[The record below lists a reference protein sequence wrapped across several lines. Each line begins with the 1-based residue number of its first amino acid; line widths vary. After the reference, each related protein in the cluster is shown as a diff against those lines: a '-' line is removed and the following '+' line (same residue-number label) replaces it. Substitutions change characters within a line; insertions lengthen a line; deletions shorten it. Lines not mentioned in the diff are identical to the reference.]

1 MKTLIRK
8 FSRTAI
14 TVVLVILAFIA
25 IFNAWVYYTESP
37 WTRDARFSA
46 DVVAIAPD
54 VSGLITQVNVHDN
67 QLVKKGQVLF
77 TIDQPRYQKAL
88 EEAQADVAYYQ
99 VLAQEKRQEAGRRN
113 RLGVQA
119 MFNAWVYYTE
129 SPWTR
134 DARFSADVVA
144 IAPDVS
150 GLITQVNVH
159 DNQLVK
165 KGQVLFTIDQPRYQ
179 KALEEAQAD
188 VAYYQV
194 LAQEKRQEAGRRNR
208 LGVQAMSREE
218 IDQANNVLQT
228 VLHQLAKAQ
237 ATRDLAKL
245 DLERTVIRAPADGWV
260 TNLNV
265 YTGEFITRGST
276 AVALVKQNS
285 FYVLAYMEET
295 KLEGVRPGY
304 RAEITPLGSNKVLKG
319 TVDSVAAGVTNA
331 SSTSDDKGMAT
342 IDSNLEWVRLA
353 QRVPVRIRLDNQQ
366 ENIWPAGTTAT
377 VVVTGKQDRDES
389 QDSFFRKMAHRLR
402 EFG

>member
-14 TVVLVILAFIA
+14 TVVLVILAFIV
-25 IFNAWVYYTESP
+25 I
-37 WTRDARFSA
+37 
-46 DVVAIAPD
+46 
-54 VSGLITQVNVHDN
+54 
-67 QLVKKGQVLF
+67 
-77 TIDQPRYQKAL
+77 
-88 EEAQADVAYYQ
+88 
-99 VLAQEKRQEAGRRN
+99 
-113 RLGVQA
+113 
-119 MFNAWVYYTE
+119 FNAWVYYTE

-276 AVALVKQNS
+276 AVALVKQDS

-331 SSTSDDKGMAT
+331 SSTRDDKGMAT

>member
-1 MKTLIRK
+1 MLLIIRYWH
-8 FSRTAI
+8 RR
-14 TVVLVILAFIA
+14 
-25 IFNAWVYYTESP
+25 NA
-37 WTRDARFSA
+37 RRQ
-46 DVVAIAPD
+46 DVVT
-54 VSGLITQVNVHDN
+54 VSVC
-67 QLVKKGQVLF
+67 
-77 TIDQPRYQKAL
+77 
-88 EEAQADVAYYQ
+88 
-99 VLAQEKRQEAGRRN
+99 
-113 RLGVQA
+113 
-119 MFNAWVYYTE
+119 
-129 SPWTR
+129 
-134 DARFSADVVA
+134 
-144 IAPDVS
+144 
-150 GLITQVNVH
+150 
-159 DNQLVK
+159 
-165 KGQVLFTIDQPRYQ
+165 
-179 KALEEAQAD
+179 
-188 VAYYQV
+188 
-194 LAQEKRQEAGRRNR
+194 
-208 LGVQAMSREE
+208 REE

-331 SSTSDDKGMAT
+331 SSTRDDKGMAT

>member
-67 QLVKKGQVLF
+67 QLVKKGQ
-77 TIDQPRYQKAL
+77 I
-88 EEAQADVAYYQ
+88 
-99 VLAQEKRQEAGRRN
+99 
-113 RLGVQA
+113 
-119 MFNAWVYYTE
+119 
-129 SPWTR
+129 
-134 DARFSADVVA
+134 
-144 IAPDVS
+144 
-150 GLITQVNVH
+150 
-159 DNQLVK
+159 
-165 KGQVLFTIDQPRYQ
+165 LFTIDQPRYQ

-245 DLERTVIRAPADGWV
+245 DLNSPPESQRARDSK
-260 TNLNV
+260 N
-265 YTGEFITRGST
+265 ST
-276 AVALVKQNS
+276 ASQRIPTVTFTNNKSEFLPVNH
-285 FYVLAYMEET
+285 
-295 KLEGVRPGY
+295 Y
-304 RAEITPLGSNKVLKG
+304 RQA
-319 TVDSVAAGVTNA
+319 
-331 SSTSDDKGMAT
+331 
-342 IDSNLEWVRLA
+342 W
-353 QRVPVRIRLDNQQ
+353 
-366 ENIWPAGTTAT
+366 
-377 VVVTGKQDRDES
+377 
-389 QDSFFRKMAHRLR
+389 
-402 EFG
+402 

>member
-25 IFNAWVYYTESP
+25 IFNARVYYTESP

-67 QLVKKGQVLF
+67 QLVKK
-77 TIDQPRYQKAL
+77 DRYCSPSTSRAI
-88 EEAQADVAYYQ
+88 
-99 VLAQEKRQEAGRRN
+99 KRRLRKRKPMLLIIRYWHRRN
-113 RLGVQA
+113 AG
-119 MFNAWVYYTE
+119 
-129 SPWTR
+129 
-134 DARFSADVVA
+134 
-144 IAPDVS
+144 
-150 GLITQVNVH
+150 
-159 DNQLVK
+159 
-165 KGQVLFTIDQPRYQ
+165 
-179 KALEEAQAD
+179 
-188 VAYYQV
+188 
-194 LAQEKRQEAGRRNR
+194 EAGRRNR

-295 KLEGVRPGY
+295 KLEGCATGIVR
-304 RAEITPLGSNKVLKG
+304 RSR
-319 TVDSVAAGVTNA
+319 
-331 SSTSDDKGMAT
+331 
-342 IDSNLEWVRLA
+342 RLA
-353 QRVPVRIRLDNQQ
+353 
-366 ENIWPAGTTAT
+366 
-377 VVVTGKQDRDES
+377 VTKC
-389 QDSFFRKMAHRLR
+389 
-402 EFG
+402 

>member
-14 TVVLVILAFIA
+14 TVVLVILA

-67 QLVKKGQVLF
+67 QLVKKGQ
-77 TIDQPRYQKAL
+77 I
-88 EEAQADVAYYQ
+88 
-99 VLAQEKRQEAGRRN
+99 
-113 RLGVQA
+113 
-119 MFNAWVYYTE
+119 
-129 SPWTR
+129 
-134 DARFSADVVA
+134 
-144 IAPDVS
+144 
-150 GLITQVNVH
+150 
-159 DNQLVK
+159 
-165 KGQVLFTIDQPRYQ
+165 LFTIDQPRYQ

-331 SSTSDDKGMAT
+331 SSTRDDKGMAT

>member
-67 QLVKKGQVLF
+67 QLVKKGQILF

-113 RLGVQA
+113 RLGV
-119 MFNAWVYYTE
+119 
-129 SPWTR
+129 
-134 DARFSADVVA
+134 
-144 IAPDVS
+144 
-150 GLITQVNVH
+150 
-159 DNQLVK
+159 
-165 KGQVLFTIDQPRYQ
+165 
-179 KALEEAQAD
+179 
-188 VAYYQV
+188 
-194 LAQEKRQEAGRRNR
+194 
-208 LGVQAMSREE
+208 
-218 IDQANNVLQT
+218 
-228 VLHQLAKAQ
+228 Q

-331 SSTSDDKGMAT
+331 SSTRDDKGMAT

>member
-67 QLVKKGQVLF
+67 QLVKKGQ
-77 TIDQPRYQKAL
+77 I
-88 EEAQADVAYYQ
+88 
-99 VLAQEKRQEAGRRN
+99 
-113 RLGVQA
+113 
-119 MFNAWVYYTE
+119 
-129 SPWTR
+129 
-134 DARFSADVVA
+134 
-144 IAPDVS
+144 
-150 GLITQVNVH
+150 
-159 DNQLVK
+159 
-165 KGQVLFTIDQPRYQ
+165 LFTIDQPRYQ

-304 RAEITPLGSNKVLKG
+304 RAEITPL
-319 TVDSVAAGVTNA
+319 VTNA
-331 SSTSDDKGMAT
+331 SSTRDDKGMAT

>member
-67 QLVKKGQVLF
+67 QLVKKGQILF

-113 RLGVQA
+113 RLGV
-119 MFNAWVYYTE
+119 
-129 SPWTR
+129 
-134 DARFSADVVA
+134 
-144 IAPDVS
+144 
-150 GLITQVNVH
+150 
-159 DNQLVK
+159 
-165 KGQVLFTIDQPRYQ
+165 
-179 KALEEAQAD
+179 
-188 VAYYQV
+188 
-194 LAQEKRQEAGRRNR
+194 
-208 LGVQAMSREE
+208 
-218 IDQANNVLQT
+218 
-228 VLHQLAKAQ
+228 Q

-331 SSTSDDKGMAT
+331 SSTRDDKGMAT
-342 IDSNLEWVRLA
+342 IDSDLEWVRLA